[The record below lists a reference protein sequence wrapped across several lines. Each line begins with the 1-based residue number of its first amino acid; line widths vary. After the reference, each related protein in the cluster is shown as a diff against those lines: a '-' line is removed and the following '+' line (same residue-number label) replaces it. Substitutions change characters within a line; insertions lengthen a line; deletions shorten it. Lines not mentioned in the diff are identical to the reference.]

1 MDNRIRVGILIA
13 GLALTGGFAP
23 VAAAAQDSLPAG
35 VTKELIDRGKK
46 VFTGPGICFA
56 CHGMEAKGATGPNL
70 TDTVWIHNRG
80 EYDQIVALITTGV
93 TAKQSKSG
101 VVMPPKGGSAINDAD
116 VRAVAAYVWS
126 LSRSAVVAPGRSGPN
141 SGSCANCPSN

>member
-1 MDNRIRVGILIA
+1 MDTRIRFSILAILTL
-13 GLALTGGFAP
+13 GGSLAP
-23 VAAAAQDSLPAG
+23 AALAAQDSLPAG
-35 VTKELIDRGKK
+35 VTAAMIQQGKK

-80 EYDQIVALITTGV
+80 EYDRIVALITSGV

-126 LSRSAVVAPGRSGPN
+126 LSRSAVVAPRRSGPD
-141 SGSCANCPSN
+141 SGSCGNCPSN